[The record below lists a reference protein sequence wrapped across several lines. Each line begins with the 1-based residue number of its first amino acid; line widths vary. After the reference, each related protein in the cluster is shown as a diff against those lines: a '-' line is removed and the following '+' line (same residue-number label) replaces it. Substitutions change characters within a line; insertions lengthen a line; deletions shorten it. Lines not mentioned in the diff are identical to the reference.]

1 MGDDVSTSPLVVGGR
16 SSLRSTLLIAVATA
30 LLIPGFGVVILPV
43 MFLGDEFQW
52 GGLGWVAFWVMP
64 PFIVRALQR
73 EHRLDGAD
81 LVSTYRNRVVT
92 RPLSEVVA
100 VRAAPLFLPA
110 ARLKLGDASRL
121 WVYGRTTES
130 FISAVLHR
138 ALYAENQLPIGKWL
152 RPRRAVWFVF
162 EVFGTTS

>member
-1 MGDDVSTSPLVVGGR
+1 MGDAVSTSPLVVGGR
-16 SSLRSTLLIAVATA
+16 SSLRPTLLISVATA

-73 EHRLDGAD
+73 EHRLDGEH
-81 LVSTYRNRVVT
+81 LVSTYRDRVVT

-110 ARLKLGDASRL
+110 ARLRFGDASRL
-121 WVYGRTTES
+121 WVYGRITES
-130 FISAVLHR
+130 FISAVLQR
-138 ALYAENQLPIGKWL
+138 APSADDQLPSGKWL
-152 RPRRAVWFVF
+152 RPRRAVWFVL
-162 EVFGTTS
+162 ELLDTGA